1 MIDELLN
8 KLFTFNEYK
17 RYKLTEDILLKI
29 SEYTKDNIQEL
40 FKDSIKYKL
49 LESEDNEFYIL
60 KTNIYFYENYNKNN
74 FYIISCNNHDY
85 NIYIDDQ
92 KNYYINENN
101 IVTENKRFEDWI
113 GTNHSNK
120 SILLYSNLLKM
131 NNLILQFKDKGI
143 YIHIKL
149 AIVFSNWTS
158 INNSYNILSLFENI
172 LINNIELKKE
182 YISQKCYY
190 LNYKNN
196 KIIFSD
202 KNQILFNKKI
212 LLDNDKKIS
221 DFNILYSKN
230 IDNKLNKINMF
241 YNTIILIN
249 NTTEKE
255 LINLIDKYF

>member
-1 MIDELLN
+1 MIDKLLN

-40 FKDSIKYKL
+40 FKDSINYKL

-85 NIYIDDQ
+85 NIYIDDK
-92 KNYYINENN
+92 KNYYINKNN
-101 IVTENKRFEDWI
+101 ILTENKRFEDWI

-131 NNLILQFKDKGI
+131 NNLILQFKNKGI

-158 INNSYNILSLFENI
+158 INISYKTAILERDATL
-172 LINNIELKKE
+172 NNRPSTSTMK
-182 YISQKCYY
+182 
-190 LNYKNN
+190 
-196 KIIFSD
+196 
-202 KNQILFNKKI
+202 
-212 LLDNDKKIS
+212 
-221 DFNILYSKN
+221 
-230 IDNKLNKINMF
+230 
-241 YNTIILIN
+241 
-249 NTTEKE
+249 
-255 LINLIDKYF
+255 